1 MINSL
6 SRTLISLELKFDGGI
21 FGAALTPKF
30 NPNKIER
37 LIVHDHISCPTD
49 DPELRPSILAL
60 TENIIEPNGF
70 KIRELTLYYYRRHTQ
85 RVVTFLRK
93 IDRETLLSLEI
104 SAESNFEES
113 NDKYQEDSE
122 ELYQAIGSFYNLKTL
137 TINDCS
143 SDNSKTRNFLRH
155 VAPNLGR
162 LQKLS
167 LSKCFGRF
175 PPTHIA
181 YSNALPAAVKTLSYL
196 LLTCFK

>member
-49 DPELRPSILAL
+49 DPELRPNILAL
-60 TENIIEPNGF
+60 
-70 KIRELTLYYYRRHTQ
+70 ELTLYYYRRHTQ
-85 RVVTFLRK
+85 RVVSFLRK

-104 SAESNFEES
+104 SAEGNFEES

-196 LLTCFK
+196 LLTCLK